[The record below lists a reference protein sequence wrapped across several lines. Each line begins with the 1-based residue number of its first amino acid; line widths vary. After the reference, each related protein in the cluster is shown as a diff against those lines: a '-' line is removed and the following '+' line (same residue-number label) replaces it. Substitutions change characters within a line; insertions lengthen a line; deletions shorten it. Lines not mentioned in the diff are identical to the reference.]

1 MCEPPESTVFTGDN
15 EESGGQIF
23 SLKTIPWLSSF
34 LFVGTN
40 SERRSRWSQPLVS
53 QSSALH
59 DEAIMAVQFFCHSF
73 VIPVSSA
80 VLRIKTERA
89 HEQQYEFV
97 PCIRLR
103 SWLKNKN

>member
-1 MCEPPESTVFTGDN
+1 ICEPPESTVFTGDN
-15 EESGGQIF
+15 EGAEVKF
-23 SLKTIPWLSSF
+23 SASKRSPGYLRFLLLARIRRGALDGPNPWCRRALLSM
-34 LFVGTN
+34 TK
-40 SERRSRWSQPLVS
+40 RS
-53 QSSALH
+53 
-59 DEAIMAVQFFCHSF
+59 MAVQFFCHSF
-73 VIPVSSA
+73 AVPVSSA

>member
-15 EESGGQIF
+15 EGSGGQIF
-23 SLKTIPWLSSF
+23 SLKTIPWLPSF
-34 LFVGTN
+34 PFVGTN
-40 SERRSRWSQPLVS
+40 SERRSRWSNPWCRRAPLS
-53 QSSALH
+53 MTKRS
-59 DEAIMAVQFFCHSF
+59 MAVQFFCHSF
-73 VIPVSSA
+73 AVPVSSA